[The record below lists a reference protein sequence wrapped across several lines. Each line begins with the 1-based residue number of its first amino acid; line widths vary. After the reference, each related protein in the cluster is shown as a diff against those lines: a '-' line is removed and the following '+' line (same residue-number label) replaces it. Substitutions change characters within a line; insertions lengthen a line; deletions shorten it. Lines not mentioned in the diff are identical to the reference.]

1 MPQSHLGLFDTPPDR
16 RQIRVGLAVA
26 VLVIANLLVTLP
38 YREVPLPEIG
48 AFVPVIN
55 AIMLLGELITATLLF
70 AQAGVFRSRA
80 LTVLAAGY
88 VFTALL
94 LIPHALTFPG
104 AFTQDGLLGA
114 GVNTTA
120 WLAYVRRIAFPLI
133 VILYVV
139 LRQADAAAQPGSE
152 PPVMGIGAWLVAA
165 TVLAAGVTLLA
176 TSGHD
181 RLPPYFTDHSS
192 LIHFLALWY
201 QSAMFAVIFGASV
214 LLYRKR
220 SSVLDMWLLVALW
233 GLLIETLLVL
243 TLQGRFTVG
252 WYSLFVMTLFS
263 HLVVMLA
270 LIAESNRLYA
280 RLALST
286 AARTRERDARLMS
299 MDAMAAALSHEI
311 GQPLTAIV
319 LNAKGGLNSLAR
331 SGQENETVALSL
343 RAILEAGNRSFEI
356 IKSVRAMFTKGP
368 GTSTEFSLNDLTRET
383 ATLLDR
389 DMAIGRVSLH
399 LALDETLPP
408 ILADR
413 VQVQQVIVNL
423 LTNAIEALTATPG
436 RARRISIRSSLLND
450 QNLLLEVNDTGAGID
465 ADKLEHI
472 FQAFFTTKA
481 TGTGLGLSLC
491 RTIVEEH
498 GGRLWA
504 SPDNG
509 NGATFYLQL
518 PRSPL
523 FHEDRG

>member
-1 MPQSHLGLFDTPPDR
+1 LTQSRLGLFDTPPDR

-26 VLVIANLLVTLP
+26 GLVIANLLITLP
-38 YREVPLPEIG
+38 YRDVPLPEVG
-48 AFVPVIN
+48 AFIPVIN

-80 LTVLAAGY
+80 LAVLAAGY

-104 AFTQDGLLGA
+104 AFAPDGLLGA

-133 VILYVV
+133 VILYVW
-139 LRQADAAAQPGSE
+139 LKQADAAAQPESE
-152 PPVMGIGAWLVAA
+152 PPAISIGVWLVAA
-165 TVLAAGVTLLA
+165 TALAAGVTLLA
-176 TSGHD
+176 TGGHEE
-181 RLPPYFTDHSS
+181 LPPYYTDHSS
-192 LIHFLALWY
+192 LIYSLALWY
-201 QSAMFAVIFGASV
+201 QSAMFAVIFGAV
-214 LLYRKR
+214 ILLYRKR

-243 TLQGRFTVG
+243 ALQGRFTVG

-286 AARTRERDARLMS
+286 AARTRERDVRLMS
-299 MDAMAAALSHEI
+299 MEAMGAALSHEI

-319 LNAKGGLNSLAR
+319 LNAKGGLNSLAKGGPE
-331 SGQENETVALSL
+331 SETLASTL
-343 RAILEAGNRSFEI
+343 RAILDAGNRSFEI
-356 IKSVRAMFTKGP
+356 IKSIRAMFTKGP
-368 GTSTEFSLNDLTRET
+368 GTSTEFSLNDLARET
-383 ATLLDR
+383 ATLLNR
-389 DMAIGRVSLH
+389 DMAIGKVSLR

-423 LTNAIEALTATPG
+423 LTNAVESLTATPG
-436 RARRISIRSSLLND
+436 RTRRITIRSSLLND
-450 QNLLLEVNDTGAGID
+450 QNLLLEINDTGSGIE
-465 ADKLEHI
+465 ADRLEDI

-491 RTIVEEH
+491 KVIAEEH

-504 SPDNG
+504 SLG
-509 NGATFYLQL
+509 HGEGATFYLQL

-523 FHEDRG
+523 SHRDRE

>member
-1 MPQSHLGLFDTPPDR
+1 M
-16 RQIRVGLAVA
+16 
-26 VLVIANLLVTLP
+26 IANLLITLP
-38 YREVPLPEIG
+38 YREVPLPQIG

-104 AFTQDGLLGA
+104 AFAQDGLLGA

-133 VILYVV
+133 VILYV
-139 LRQADAAAQPGSE
+139 LLKQADAAAEPGSN
-152 PPVMGIGAWLVAA
+152 PATMSLAAWLLAA
-165 TVLAAGVTLLA
+165 AVLAGGVTLL
-176 TSGHD
+176 TISGHD
-181 RLPPYFTDHSS
+181 WLPRYFVDDSK
-192 LIHFLALWY
+192 LIYSQAFWY
-201 QSAMFAVIFGASV
+201 QSAMFAVMFGAAI

-243 TLQGRFTVG
+243 ALQSRFTVG

-286 AARTRERDARLMS
+286 AARTRERDVRLMS
-299 MDAMAAALSHEI
+299 MEAMGAALSHEI

-319 LNAKGGLNSLAR
+319 LNAKGGLNSIANGR
-331 SGQENETVALSL
+331 SDSETVASSL
-343 RAILEAGNRSFEI
+343 RAILDAGNRSFEI
-356 IKSVRAMFTKGP
+356 IKSIRAMFTKGP
-368 GTSTEFSLNDLTRET
+368 GTSTEFSLNDLARET
-383 ATLLDR
+383 VSLLNR

-423 LTNAIEALTATPG
+423 LTNAVESLAATPG
-436 RARRISIRSSLLND
+436 RARRITIRSSLLND
-450 QNLLLEVNDTGAGID
+450 QNLLLEVNDTGSGIA
-465 ADKLEHI
+465 ADRLEDI
-472 FQAFFTTKA
+472 FQAFFTTKP

-491 RTIVEEH
+491 KVIVEEH

-504 SPDNG
+504 SPGNG
-509 NGATFYLQL
+509 EGATFYLQL

-523 FHEDRG
+523 SHPARE

>member
-1 MPQSHLGLFDTPPDR
+1 MPQSHLGLFDTPPGR
-16 RQIRVGLAVA
+16 RQIRVGFAVA
-26 VLVIANLLVTLP
+26 GLVIANLLVTLP
-38 YREVPLPEIG
+38 FREAPLPEIG

-104 AFTQDGLLGA
+104 AFAPDGLLGA

-120 WLAYVRRIAFPLI
+120 WLAYVRRLGFPLV
-133 VILYVV
+133 VILYV
-139 LRQADAAAQPGSE
+139 LLKQADAAAQPGAD
-152 PPVMGIGAWLVAA
+152 PPAMSIGAWLVAA
-165 TVLAAGVTLLA
+165 TVLAAAVMLLA
-176 TSGHD
+176 TAGHD
-181 RLPPYFTDHSS
+181 WLPPYFANNSN
-192 LIHFLALWY
+192 LIYSQALWY
-201 QSAMFAVIFGASV
+201 QSVMFAVILGAAA

-220 SSVLDMWLLVALW
+220 NSVLDMWLLVALW

-243 TLQGRFTVG
+243 TLKSRFTVG

-331 SGQENETVALSL
+331 SGPENETVALSL

-436 RARRISIRSSLLND
+436 RARRIAIRSSLLND
-450 QNLLLEVNDTGAGID
+450 QNLLLEVADTGSGIEL
-465 ADKLEHI
+465 DKLEDI

-491 RTIVEEH
+491 RVIVEEH

-504 SPDNG
+504 SPENDK
-509 NGATFYLQL
+509 GATFYLQL

-523 FHEDRG
+523 PDQDDA